1 MWNSDKQ
8 VDLPRDSQR
17 KTQRPTNS
25 HRFLERSRFL
35 QFSNIMYLEKGPL
48 SRFQAFSLLLKE
60 FDGHILEYQPSLEA
74 NHSSSSGQGGS
85 HFDRK

>member
-1 MWNSDKQ
+1 MELRQAS
-8 VDLPRDSQR
+8 
-17 KTQRPTNS
+17 RPPKRLTEENTETHNS
-25 HRFLERSRFL
+25 HRFLERSRFP

-74 NHSSSSGQGGS
+74 NHSSSSGQGAS